1 MIPYCDR
8 IFRNGSLDTILHPKS
23 EIRPIIYVKPDG
35 FPVSFVRED
44 KKPSN
49 VGKIKEE
56 SGAENA
62 YIGTGNITLNKG
74 G

>member
-1 MIPYCDR
+1 
-8 IFRNGSLDTILHPKS
+8 L
-23 EIRPIIYVKPDG
+23 
-35 FPVSFVRED
+35 D